1 MLETGSSLVEET
13 MQRLKEE
20 KRVIPGINDA
30 IFKRIMM
37 NHKEYLAR
45 ILKEFIPLDYEV
57 ILEELIYIHN
67 EFPADN
73 YTVKSSRTDLLVKVR
88 NFYIQIEANK
98 VLDDDLIL
106 RNDTH
111 FDALCLRIDG
121 EKEKKNFNERLL
133 QLNVNGKIKTKDI
146 PNLDKKGIVRLQY
159 MDKQDEILDPRYT
172 KIHLN
177 IEKCVNKWYT
187 KSELEWLDK
196 AQALLLVEDIH
207 ELNEL
212 VKGDDIL
219 EKVGQSIMDYSSIS
233 DIINDHLYELIEENY
248 KHNSLKRA
256 EMEAT
261 ERGMEKGMQQ
271 GMQQGIEE
279 GSRLEKIEIAKSMLE
294 DNMSIELVSKYSGLS
309 ISELEKLT
317 N

>member
-67 EFPADN
+67 EFPADS

-177 IEKCVNKWYT
+177 IENV
-187 KSELEWLDK
+187 
-196 AQALLLVEDIH
+196 
-207 ELNEL
+207 
-212 VKGDDIL
+212 
-219 EKVGQSIMDYSSIS
+219 
-233 DIINDHLYELIEENY
+233 
-248 KHNSLKRA
+248 
-256 EMEAT
+256 
-261 ERGMEKGMQQ
+261 
-271 GMQQGIEE
+271 
-279 GSRLEKIEIAKSMLE
+279 
-294 DNMSIELVSKYSGLS
+294 
-309 ISELEKLT
+309 LT
-317 N
+317 NGILIVNLNG